1 MSQEPDI
8 TRFPSG
14 SLLVTGGV
22 EADDADDAGGSS
34 GGLHRG
40 AAVGAEG
47 VWAGVSELAAGH
59 TSTPHHHGPQATIVY
74 LVTGSME
81 FEVFGDHPHTFTA
94 HAGDFAVIPA
104 GVVHAERNPS
114 DEGCL
119 CVVVRTNGEAPTVTN
134 VVGEQ

>member
-1 MSQEPDI
+1 MSQDPHI

-22 EADDADDAGGSS
+22 EADDDADAGGAS

-40 AAVGAEG
+40 AAFGAVGI
-47 VWAGVSELAAGH
+47 WAGVSELAPGH
-59 TSTPHHHGPQATIVY
+59 TSTPHHHGDQATIVY
-74 LVTGSME
+74 LVTGSMD
-81 FEVFGDHPHTFTA
+81 FEVLGDEPHRFTA

-104 GVVHAERNPS
+104 GVVHAEHNPS

-119 CVVVRTNGEAPTVTN
+119 TVVVRTNGETPTVTN
-134 VVGEQ
+134 LEGP